1 MVARLV
7 VLVTSPRLP
16 AGLLTADGWDAVRS
30 HPVFAAGPSPLS
42 DAVRAAGVPVT
53 EVGTDPESALAAL
66 RRAAESA
73 APAAGRAPADGVPA
87 DGAPGAGD
95 AGTVIGGAAVWLA
108 GPADAAGDGVPA
120 LLAERLAADPGLD
133 YQVEVLYG
141 SWDPPGARLLDVAS
155 VMDRLRSPGGCPW
168 DAEQTHESL
177 RPYLLEEAYEAYD
190 ALLDGDLEALR
201 EELGDVLLQVAFHAR
216 VASENPDEG
225 FDIDDVAG
233 DLVAKLVRRHPHV
246 FADRSVSGADEVDT
260 NWEAIKKAEKKRDSA
275 LDGVAQSQ
283 PALSLA
289 AKYLSRARRA
299 GVTVQPPA
307 LPPSLAAPD
316 SADALGELLFALVAA
331 GDAQGL
337 DAEAALRAAARRFA
351 DDVREAE
358 SRGRSTPS

>member
-1 MVARLV
+1 MSRIV

-16 AGLLTADGWDAVRS
+16 AGLLTADAWDAVRTY
-30 HPVFAAGPSPLS
+30 PVFAAGWLPLA
-42 DAVRAAGVPVT
+42 DPLRAAGVLVT
-53 EVGTDPESALAAL
+53 EVGDDPEVALSHL
-66 RRAAESA
+66 RT
-73 APAAGRAPADGVPA
+73 AAGGTEATGGTDGDRAV
-87 DGAPGAGD
+87 
-95 AGTVIGGAAVWLA
+95 VWLA
-108 GPADAAGDGVPA
+108 GTGDTPAGGVPA
-120 LLAERLAADPGLD
+120 LLAERLATDPALD
-133 YQVEVLYG
+133 FQVEILYG

-216 VASENPDEG
+216 VASENADEG

-246 FADRSVSGADEVDT
+246 FADRTVSGPDEVNT

-299 GVTVQPPA
+299 GVAVS
-307 LPPSLAAPD
+307 PPSLPPTVEAPHD
-316 SADALGELLFALVAA
+316 QEALGALLFALVAA
-331 GDAQGL
+331 GDQSGL
-337 DAEAALRAAARRFA
+337 DAEAALRAAARSFA
-351 DDVREAE
+351 ENVRNEERA
-358 SRGRSTPS
+358 RPR

>member
-1 MVARLV
+1 MVVRLI

-30 HPVFAAGPSPLS
+30 HPVLAAGPSPLS
-42 DAVRAAGVPVT
+42 DAVRAAGVPVA
-53 EVGTDPESALAAL
+53 EVGSDPGSALTAL
-66 RRAAESA
+66 RRAAET
-73 APAAGRAPADGVPA
+73 APSEA
-87 DGAPGAGD
+87 
-95 AGTVIGGAAVWLA
+95 GAAVWLA
-108 GPADAAGDGVPA
+108 GANDPLPAV
-120 LLAERLAADPGLD
+120 LAERLAADPALD

-190 ALLDGDLEALR
+190 ALLDGDLDALR

-216 VASENPDEG
+216 VASEDPDEG

-246 FADRSVSGADEVDT
+246 FADRAVSGADEVHT

-299 GVTVQPPA
+299 GVAVPPPA
-307 LPPSLAAPD
+307 LPPSVTAPAT
-316 SADALGELLFALVAA
+316 ADALGDLLFAFVAA
-331 GDAQGL
+331 GDEAGL
-337 DAEAALRAAARRFA
+337 DAEAALRAAARRYA
-351 DDVREAE
+351 EDVRDAERRDVEARDG
-358 SRGRSTPS
+358 RGRSTPS

>member
-1 MVARLV
+1 VSARLI

-16 AGLLTADGWDAVRS
+16 AGLLTADGWDAVRAY
-30 HPVFAAGPSPLS
+30 PVFAAGPSALS
-42 DAVRAAGVPVT
+42 DAVRAAGVPVI
-53 EVGTDPESALAAL
+53 EVGDDPEAALVAL
-66 RRAAESA
+66 RRAA
-73 APAAGRAPADGVPA
+73 
-87 DGAPGAGD
+87 GD
-95 AGTVIGGAAVWLA
+95 DEHGAAVWLA
-108 GPADAAGDGVPA
+108 GPADTVDSGVPA
-120 LLAERLAADPGLD
+120 LLAARLAGTAQPGAEGLD
-133 YQVEVLYG
+133 HQVEILYG

-216 VASENPDEG
+216 VASEHPDEG

-246 FADRSVSGADEVDT
+246 FADRTVSGADEVHT

-299 GVTVQPPA
+299 GVAVAPPA
-307 LPPSLAAPD
+307 LPPSVAAPQD
-316 SADALGELLFALVAA
+316 SDALGELLFALVAA
-331 GDAQGL
+331 GDAAGL

-351 DDVREAE
+351 DDVRAAE
-358 SRGRSTPS
+358 STESSAAE

>member
-1 MVARLV
+1 MGARLI

-16 AGLLTADGWDAVRS
+16 AGLLTADAWDALRS
-30 HPVFAAGPSPLS
+30 YPVLAAGTSPLA
-42 DAVRAAGVPVT
+42 DAVRAAGVLVA
-53 EVGTDPESALAAL
+53 EVGDDPAAALVHL
-66 RRAAESA
+66 RRAADSA
-73 APAAGRAPADGVPA
+73 ATDATAAGGNGAV
-87 DGAPGAGD
+87 DGA
-95 AGTVIGGAAVWLA
+95 GAAVWLA
-108 GPADAAGDGVPA
+108 GPSDRLPA
-120 LLAERLAADPGLD
+120 VVAERLAEDPALD
-133 YQVEVLYG
+133 YQVEILYG

-190 ALLDGDLEALR
+190 ALLDGDLDALR

-246 FADRSVSGADEVDT
+246 FADRTVTGADEVHT

-299 GVTVQPPA
+299 GVAVSPPA
-307 LPPSLAAPD
+307 LPPSLAAPA
-316 SADALGELLFALVAA
+316 SADELGALLFGLVAA
-331 GDAQGL
+331 GDAAGI

-351 DDVREAE
+351 DEVRADEARTSASE
-358 SRGRSTPS
+358 D